1 MKTVRQYAVN
11 MEDLKEVLPQH
22 RTKSDNLSSVSRTE
36 MVATVRALEDDLVH
50 HKAYLDQLLTIVI
63 DQNPQLLTMIGEAQK
78 MR

>member
-1 MKTVRQYAVN
+1 MRQYAVN